1 MRSRGVDDLV
11 VEVVAAGTKQTR
23 KNEVA
28 IKARAA
34 DSSGEAACG
43 IVCLCGCTHGVA
55 AKASSLLTVWRAAIP
70 CSTARA
76 GALSKP
82 GSGMGTKMGL

>member
-11 VEVVAAGTKQTR
+11 VDVVAAGTKQTR

-34 DSSGEAACG
+34 AVEKQLVESF
-43 IVCLCGCTHGVA
+43 VCAVVL
-55 AKASSLLTVWRAAIP
+55 
-70 CSTARA
+70 
-76 GALSKP
+76 
-82 GSGMGTKMGL
+82 ME